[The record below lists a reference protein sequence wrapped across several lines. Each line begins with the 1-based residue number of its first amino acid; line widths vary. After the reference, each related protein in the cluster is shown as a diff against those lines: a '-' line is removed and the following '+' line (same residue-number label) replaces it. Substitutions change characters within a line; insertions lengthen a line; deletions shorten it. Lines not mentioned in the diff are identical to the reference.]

1 MTMHGRT
8 HSKGIHGAS
17 CQPSLPVIHSPEP
30 QTLDSAN
37 WELARNFYQDD
48 ADATTD
54 EGQPGDPL
62 GVLPACTLRPQ
73 TAVRFQP
80 ASPIVPPP
88 TGDMNPAWNA
98 DTLNVP
104 QFPPGVL
111 LGNIDFGHGT
121 AEPLFPRVPRP
132 THSLHGLL
140 PVVGHQLSAADKV
153 FSWKVVHVLKK
164 EMLEY
169 IPLDQLTDEACHTAA
184 HEPPVPESTFVMAD
198 GKLHLHNTSFN
209 LSKEI
214 KLTYKDWSAASDNLV
229 DAMHKHLW
237 AEGDN
242 HSGGCI
248 AQAIAN
254 SFAAHFKNLHN
265 LPNARVEFDV
275 VLDYDCHL
283 HCMFLTNSH
292 TFNMAHFHRDVW
304 HKLLEGGILDMVPL
318 LPQESSFIASDAV
331 VLNTNSPPARTTPI
345 GFRRMVTPR
354 RLPLGNQSA
363 TLSIAGQPARLELPA
378 PMLMSAPCVTLSPTV
393 CRPVLLESI
402 YPLSTPLHADCW
414 EAALALAGFLDMFA
428 EVPEGLCSGFDIG
441 LDSFALMS
449 VFSPPNHFCTTEAHE
464 FVVSKYAKEIALG
477 RVSPGYPPKVALALF
492 GLHQSAPLNVI
503 FSARG
508 KLHIT
513 LDLSYPH
520 NDPLVPSINSLINA
534 THFKCD
540 WSTFSACWLLV
551 ANAPEGTQVV
561 VFDVDSAF

>member
-1 MTMHGRT
+1 
-8 HSKGIHGAS
+8 
-17 CQPSLPVIHSPEP
+17 
-30 QTLDSAN
+30 
-37 WELARNFYQDD
+37 
-48 ADATTD
+48 
-54 EGQPGDPL
+54 
-62 GVLPACTLRPQ
+62 
-73 TAVRFQP
+73 
-80 ASPIVPPP
+80 
-88 TGDMNPAWNA
+88 MNPAWNA

-198 GKLHLHNTSFN
+198 GKLHLPNTSFN

-304 HKLLEGGILDMVPL
+304 HKL
-318 LPQESSFIASDAV
+318 
-331 VLNTNSPPARTTPI
+331 
-345 GFRRMVTPR
+345 
-354 RLPLGNQSA
+354 
-363 TLSIAGQPARLELPA
+363 
-378 PMLMSAPCVTLSPTV
+378 
-393 CRPVLLESI
+393 
-402 YPLSTPLHADCW
+402 
-414 EAALALAGFLDMFA
+414 
-428 EVPEGLCSGFDIG
+428 
-441 LDSFALMS
+441 
-449 VFSPPNHFCTTEAHE
+449 
-464 FVVSKYAKEIALG
+464 SKYAKEIALG